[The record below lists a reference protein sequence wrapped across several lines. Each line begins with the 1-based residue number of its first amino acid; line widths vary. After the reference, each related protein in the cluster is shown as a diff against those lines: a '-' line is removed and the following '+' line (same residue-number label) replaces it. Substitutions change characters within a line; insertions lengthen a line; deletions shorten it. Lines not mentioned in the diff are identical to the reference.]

1 MEALANKTKMQ
12 YDNLAPVFNQLEAD
26 MCTKVNRD
34 EIRDFL
40 DSNLMMDK
48 INKMIQKEAD
58 KIRD

>member
-1 MEALANKTKMQ
+1 MQ

-48 INKMIQKEAD
+48 INKMI
-58 KIRD
+58 

>member
-1 MEALANKTKMQ
+1 
-12 YDNLAPVFNQLEAD
+12 

-58 KIRD
+58 KIRDEIECTLRSVE